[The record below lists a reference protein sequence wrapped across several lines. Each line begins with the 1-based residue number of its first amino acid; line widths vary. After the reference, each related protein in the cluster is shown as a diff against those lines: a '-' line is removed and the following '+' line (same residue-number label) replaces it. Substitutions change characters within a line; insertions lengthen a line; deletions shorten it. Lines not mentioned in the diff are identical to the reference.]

1 MNVIPLSDIT
11 AGSIDLVGGKATGLG
26 RLIAAGEHVPEGF
39 CLTTEAFAE
48 KRLPR
53 AEIAEAYAE
62 LGEDVPVAV
71 RSSATAE
78 DLPWASFAGQQDT
91 VLNVTGVDNVCTA
104 IETCWGSLD
113 SGRARAYREA
123 NNVAESRMAVIVQ
136 RMVPPT
142 AAGVLF
148 TANPITGCRTEMV
161 VDAAP
166 GLGTAVVDGSTDT
179 DHYVLDTS
187 RGLDQPRDADHG
199 CLDHEQLTRLEAAGA
214 RVQATFGSPQDI
226 EWAFDEEGA
235 LWLLQSRAITNL
247 FPVPAPTDDGP
258 RAYLEV
264 GHMQGMLRP
273 FTPMGR
279 SVMDQVT
286 RQWFEA
292 FGARPGDGPSLVTYI
307 GERMYIDLTSFIRSA
322 RMRSSLPRAMELY
335 GPRVA
340 RAVEWI
346 CDDPR
351 FGPTPTRLFSF
362 RNAARIAR
370 RLGPPMV
377 RGMVRAL
384 RRPRRERVRTL
395 AQIDVV
401 REQTEPP
408 RPQMTSRDRLRFAA
422 DVHLGMLTGPMID
435 SLNPLWTAM
444 LSQQLATG
452 LLAGIAEESDI
463 AAVMRGAPGNVTT
476 EMDLKLWRLADAAR
490 EHTELLTTTP
500 SAELVRRFRCGDL
513 PDIGLDEFLAE
524 YGHRAAAEIDVGVPR
539 WEEDPAPIFDAIA
552 SYLQV
557 TDPHQAPD
565 WRFDR
570 AAVEAETALTRIVA
584 VAAESRPVRAR
595 LSKFLLQRTRALIGL
610 RELPKFLWLFPLRQ
624 VRRQLLA
631 VGADLADRGL
641 LEAAADIMFLE
652 LDEVS
657 TVLET
662 GADLRPTVVER
673 SQRYEREMR
682 RRQVPGLLLSDGT
695 DVETVLPVPDSAAGL
710 RGTGASPGTVTARA
724 RVITNPAGARIE
736 PGEILVAPTTDPG
749 WTPLFMTAAGLV
761 TETGSPMAHGPTVAR
776 EYGIPAV
783 ICVRDATTAIAT
795 GQMITIDGAVG
806 TVELAEAAE
815 AQEAHSVS

>member
-1 MNVIPLSDIT
+1 MTVIPLSDIT

-26 RLIAAGEHVPEGF
+26 RLIAAGERVPKGF
-39 CLTTEAFAE
+39 CLTTEAFCE
-48 KRLPR
+48 RRVPR
-53 AEIAEAYAE
+53 AEIAAAYAE

-91 VLNVTGVDNVCTA
+91 LLDVRGLDAVCAA
-104 IETCWGSLD
+104 IETCWSSLD
-113 SGRARAYREA
+113 SERARAYREA
-123 NNVAESRMAVIVQ
+123 NDVTLSRMAVVVQ
-136 RMVPPT
+136 RMVSPI

-148 TANPITGCRTEMV
+148 TANPITGRRTEMV

-166 GLGTAVVDGSTDT
+166 GLGTTVVDGTAPT
-179 DHYVLDTS
+179 DHYILDATH
-187 RGLDQPRDADHG
+187 GPDQTRDADHG
-199 CLDHEQLTRLEAAGA
+199 CLDHEQLARLEAAGA

-226 EWAFDEEGA
+226 EWAFDEDST
-235 LWLLQSRAITNL
+235 LWLLQSRDITSL
-247 FPVPAPTDDGP
+247 FPAPAPTDDDP
-258 RAYLEV
+258 RAYLEA

-279 SVMDQVT
+279 SIMDQVT

-292 FGARPGDGPSLVTYI
+292 FGARPGRGPSLVTYI

-322 RMRSSLPRAMELY
+322 RLRSRLPQAVEMY

-346 CDDPR
+346 CEDPR
-351 FGPTPTRLFSF
+351 FDPTPTRLFSLG
-362 RNAARIAR
+362 NAVRIAR
-370 RLGPPMV
+370 RMGPPMI
-377 RGMVRAL
+377 RGV
-384 RRPRRERVRTL
+384 VRTL
-395 AQIDVV
+395 RHPERERDQTLALIDSV
-401 REQTEPP
+401 RTQTEPP
-408 RPQMTSRDRLRFAA
+408 RREMTSRERLHFAE

-435 SLNPLWTAM
+435 SLNSLWTAM
-444 LSQQLATG
+444 LCQQLATG

-463 AAVMRGAPGNVTT
+463 AAVMRGTPSNVTT
-476 EMDLKLWRLADAAR
+476 EMNLKLWHLADAAR
-490 EHTELLTTTP
+490 EHTELLTATP
-500 SAELVRRFRCGDL
+500 STELVSRFRTGDL
-513 PDIGLDEFLAE
+513 PDIGLHEFLAE

-539 WEEDPAPIFDAIA
+539 WEEDPAPIFDALA
-552 SYLQV
+552 GYLQL

-565 WRFDR
+565 RRFDR
-570 AAVEAETALTRIVA
+570 AAAEAEAALTRIIA
-584 VAAESRPVRAR
+584 EAAESRPVRAR
-595 LSKFLLQRTRALIGL
+595 LSRFLLKRTRILIGL

-624 VRRQLLA
+624 VRRQLFA
-631 VGADLADRGL
+631 VGADLVDRGL
-641 LEAAADIMFLE
+641 LDAAADIMFLD
-652 LDEVS
+652 LDEV
-657 TVLET
+657 TTIVET
-662 GADLRPTVVER
+662 GADLRPAIVER
-673 SQRYEREMR
+673 SQRHEREMR

-695 DVETVLPVPDSAAGL
+695 DVEAVLPVTDSAAGM
-710 RGTGASPGTVTARA
+710 RGTGAAPGTVTARA

-783 ICVRDATTAIAT
+783 ICVRDATTTIAT

-806 TVELAEAAE
+806 TVEVAEAAE
-815 AQEAHSVS
+815 AHSQA